1 MSAADQARV
10 SIALKVPPADAF
22 RIFTREIDQWWL
34 TGRRFRALGAGARSI
49 VFMEE
54 RAGGGLF
61 ERLGEQVVKTGEI
74 TVWDPPVR
82 LVFDWRGVNLVGED
96 KTEVEVSFAAQG
108 RGTLVT
114 LTHRGWARIRADHP
128 VRHAKPDADFLRD
141 LGMWWGDLMS
151 SLRMLATKQA
161 E

>member
-1 MSAADQARV
+1 MSTDQARV
-10 SIALKVPPADAF
+10 SIALAVGPSDAF

-34 TGRRFRALGAGARSI
+34 HGRRFRALGAARSL
-49 VFMEE
+49 VYLEE

-61 ERLGEQVVKTGEI
+61 ERFGEQVVKTGEI
-74 TVWDPPVR
+74 TVWDPPER

-96 KTEVEVSFAAQG
+96 KTEVEVSFTAQG

-114 LTHRGWARIRADHP
+114 LTHRGWSRIRADHP
-128 VRHAKPDADFLRD
+128 VRHGRADREFLRN

-151 SLRMLATKQA
+151 SLRMLAAK
-161 E
+161 